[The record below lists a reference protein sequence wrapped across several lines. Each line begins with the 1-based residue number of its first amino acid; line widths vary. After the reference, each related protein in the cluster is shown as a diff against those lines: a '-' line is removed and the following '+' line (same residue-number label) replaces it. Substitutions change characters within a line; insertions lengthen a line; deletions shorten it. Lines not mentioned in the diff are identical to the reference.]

1 MKDLIQQKIYE
12 LERKQNLFFHIEK
25 EAPEQLIKDLIGEA
39 LGLDKEIDKKLFSHI
54 RVSNRVWSER
64 HSVYVSCSSWNT
76 DFDSI
81 GQKVDFDFLSKMI
94 ELGKYVQENQDDL
107 LVILQ
112 TARVFLGYD
121 YISVDKE
128 LKPLR
133 RLINEEQ
140 ERAELQRE
148 YQEDIYLAEG
158 ETVDGLDK
166 LYYEF
171 KNYENWEVNGFKI
184 IKRTKHQATVE
195 LDLAYTDNS
204 KYILERVKIDNLR
217 QLLYN

>member
-12 LERKQNLFFHIEK
+12 LERKQDLFFHIEK

-54 RVSNRVWSER
+54 SVSNSAWSER
-64 HSVYVSCSSWNT
+64 YYVNVSCSSWNT
-76 DFDSI
+76 DFHTTD
-81 GQKVDFDFLSKMI
+81 QKVDFDFLSKMI

-107 LVILQ
+107 LVILK

-121 YISVDKE
+121 YISVDEE

-140 ERAELQRE
+140 ERVVLERE
-148 YQEDIYLAEG
+148 YQQDIYLAEG

-166 LYYEF
+166 
-171 KNYENWEVNGFKI
+171 N
-184 IKRTKHQATVE
+184 
-195 LDLAYTDNS
+195 
-204 KYILERVKIDNLR
+204 
-217 QLLYN
+217 

>member
-12 LERKQNLFFHIEK
+12 LERKQNLFFHIKK

-64 HSVYVSCSSWNT
+64 HSIYVSCSSWNT

-140 ERAELQRE
+140 ERAELERD

-158 ETVDGLDK
+158 ETVDGLDA

>member
-12 LERKQNLFFHIEK
+12 LERKQNLFFRINQ

-54 RVSNRVWSER
+54 RVSSSYYTER

-112 TARVFLGYD
+112 TAKVFLGYD

-140 ERAELQRE
+140 ERAELQRD

-158 ETVDGLDK
+158 ETVDGLDN
-166 LYYEF
+166 LYHEF
-171 KNYENWEVNGFKI
+171 KNYENWNVNGFKI
-184 IKRTKHQATVE
+184 VKRTKHQATVE
-195 LDLAYTDNS
+195 LEAYSGS

>member
-12 LERKQNLFFHIEK
+12 LERKQNLFFRINQ

-54 RVSNRVWSER
+54 RVSSSDYTER
-64 HSVYVSCSSWNT
+64 HSIYVSCSSWNT

-107 LVILQ
+107 LVILK

>member
-12 LERKQNLFFHIEK
+12 LERKQDLFFHIEK

-54 RVSNRVWSER
+54 SVSNSAWSER
-64 HSVYVSCSSWNT
+64 YYVNVSCSSWNT
-76 DFDSI
+76 DFHTTD
-81 GQKVDFDFLSKMI
+81 QKVDFDFLSKMI

-107 LVILQ
+107 LVILK

-121 YISVDKE
+121 YISVDEE

-140 ERAELQRE
+140 ERVVLERE
-148 YQEDIYLAEG
+148 YQQDIYLAEG

-166 LYYEF
+166 LYHRF
-171 KNYENWEVNGFKI
+171 KTYENWEVNGFKI
-184 IKRTKHQATVE
+184 LKRTKHQATVE

-204 KYILERVKIDNLR
+204 KYILEKVKIDNLR
-217 QLLYN
+217 ELLYI

>member
-1 MKDLIQQKIYE
+1 
-12 LERKQNLFFHIEK
+12 
-25 EAPEQLIKDLIGEA
+25 
-39 LGLDKEIDKKLFSHI
+39 
-54 RVSNRVWSER
+54 
-64 HSVYVSCSSWNT
+64 
-76 DFDSI
+76 
-81 GQKVDFDFLSKMI
+81 MI

-107 LVILQ
+107 LVILK

-140 ERAELQRE
+140 ERAELERD

>member
-112 TARVFLGYD
+112 TAKVFLGYD

-140 ERAELQRE
+140 ERAELERD

-158 ETVDGLDK
+158 ETVDGLDN